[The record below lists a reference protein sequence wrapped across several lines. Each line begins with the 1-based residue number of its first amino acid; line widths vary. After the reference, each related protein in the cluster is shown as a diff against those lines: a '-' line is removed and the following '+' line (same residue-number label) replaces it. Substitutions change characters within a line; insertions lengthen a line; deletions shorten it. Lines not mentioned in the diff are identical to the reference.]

1 MTAIQIL
8 KQLHCEEVRRKHPG
22 LPDAAVTSAD
32 YTDRTANGLTK
43 CVVKYVTLL
52 GGFATRVT
60 TTGQMRPTGKTEVSA
75 GQMKW
80 VYGTTRRGTPDI
92 MGVLNG
98 KQLAVEVKIGKDRL
112 SPAQIE
118 VGKQINAGGG
128 YYFIARDFESV
139 YEWIN
144 NVIMQN
150 Q

>member
-8 KQLHCEEVRRKHPG
+8 KQLHCEEVRRRHPG
-22 LPDAAVTSAD
+22 LPDAAVTSSD

-60 TTGQMRPTGKTEVSA
+60 TTGQMRATGKTEVSA

-92 MGVLNG
+92 LGVLNG

-118 VGKQINAGGG
+118 VQQQISAGGG

-139 YEWIN
+139 YKWIN
-144 NVIMQN
+144 ETILK
-150 Q
+150 